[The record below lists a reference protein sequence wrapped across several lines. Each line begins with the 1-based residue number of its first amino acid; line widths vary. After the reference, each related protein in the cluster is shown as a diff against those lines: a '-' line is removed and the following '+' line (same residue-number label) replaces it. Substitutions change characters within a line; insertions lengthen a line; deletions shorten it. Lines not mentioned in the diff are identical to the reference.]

1 MEAALSPCVQ
11 ASLRSCLRPRL
22 SRSPPACPRTVR
34 LRRCRSLQASSP
46 RRVQDLE
53 SKAAGEGARSTR
65 AAGDA
70 SLLPAPTALALPARL
85 PANCPASSLS
95 LLAGQFARKS
105 SRPRVKGSGR
115 GRTLHTCCR
124 RRFAPA
130 CAHGSRAPRPLT
142 HELSGFVA
150 SLLAGQFAREQ
161 KQGQRQK
168 QDQRQRA
175 RACAP
180 RVPLLSLQPAGG
192 EVLFAVAGGQAV
204 DGACRIPRH
213 HHMAEEIALQEVVP

>member
-1 MEAALSPCVQ
+1 LFCSPLK
-11 ASLRSCLRPRL
+11 S
-22 SRSPPACPRTVR
+22 
-34 LRRCRSLQASSP
+34 RCRGDGGGAFA
-46 RRVQDLE
+46 VC
-53 SKAAGEGARSTR
+53 AGV
-65 AAGDA
+65 A
-70 SLLPAPTALALPARL
+70 SLLPAPTAFALPARL
-85 PANCPASSLS
+85 PTNCPAASLS
-95 LLAGQFARKS
+95 LLAGQFAQKS

>member
-1 MEAALSPCVQ
+1 MEAALSPCVR

-22 SRSPPACPRTVR
+22 SRSPPACPRTGR

-46 RRVQDLE
+46 GRVQDLE

-65 AAGDA
+65 AAGVA

-85 PANCPASSLS
+85 PANWPAASLS

-142 HELSGFVA
+142 HELSGCDA

-161 KQGQRQK
+161 EQGQRQK

-180 RVPLLSLQPAGG
+180 RVPLLSLQTAGG
-192 EVLFAVAGGQAV
+192 EVLFAVAGGQAG
-204 DGACRIPRH
+204 DGATGIPRH
-213 HHMAEEIALQEVVP
+213 DHMAEEIALQEVIR

>member
-11 ASLRSCLRPRL
+11 ASLRSCLRARL

-85 PANCPASSLS
+85 PSNCPASSL
-95 LLAGQFARKS
+95 
-105 SRPRVKGSGR
+105 
-115 GRTLHTCCR
+115 
-124 RRFAPA
+124 
-130 CAHGSRAPRPLT
+130 
-142 HELSGFVA
+142 

>member
-85 PANCPASSLS
+85 PSNCPASSLS

-130 CAHGSRAPRPLT
+130 CATALALPARLPTNCPASSLRSLQDSSPGSKSKVKGKSKIKGSERGRAPHAFLY
-142 HELSGFVA
+142 LA
-150 SLLAGQFAREQ
+150 SSR
-161 KQGQRQK
+161 
-168 QDQRQRA
+168 RA
-175 RACAP
+175 VKSFSP
-180 RVPLLSLQPAGG
+180 
-192 EVLFAVAGGQAV
+192 
-204 DGACRIPRH
+204 
-213 HHMAEEIALQEVVP
+213 